1 MNWDIS
7 MGRARQLFGRLLQR
21 VGGQLG
27 DRPLVLSGESHEYA
41 GRLQARY
48 GALKHQVQ
56 WGLLRPIPIKQ
67 EPVALNKSA
76 LR

>member
-21 VGGQLG
+21 VGERLG
-27 DRPLVLSGESHEYA
+27 DRALVLSGETHEYA

-56 WGLLRPIPIKQ
+56 WSLRPIPIKPQ
-67 EPVALNKSA
+67 PVALNKSA

>member
-7 MGRARQLFGRLLQR
+7 MGRARQLVGRLLQR
-21 VGGQLG
+21 VGERIG
-27 DRPLVLSGESHEYA
+27 DRQLVLNGETHEYA

-48 GALKHQVQ
+48 GVLKHQVQ
-56 WGLLRPIPIKQ
+56 WSLRPIPIRQ
-67 EPVALNKSA
+67 EPAALNKSA